1 MPNTVAEY
9 YTDELIGWQDSI
21 DFYNDEMSDL
31 EEKLSDVISRNSIV
45 GIAEK
50 VENQQ
55 RKLNTVSAAFYRL
68 REKLEQQEARLK
80 TDHTFIDNTLVD
92 TSIEK
97 QQMEL
102 RQTMHQAE
110 KDYIDTKY
118 DCYQFLSGTLKNGPI
133 L

>member
-9 YTDELIGWQDSI
+9 YTDELLGWQDSI

-55 RKLNTVSAAFYRL
+55 RKLNTVSEAFYRL

-80 TDHTFIDNTLVD
+80 TDHTFIDNTLID

-102 RQTMHQAE
+102 RQSMHQAE

-118 DCYQFLSGTLKNGPI
+118 ACYQFLSGTLKNG
-133 L
+133 LT